1 VQPFKYY
8 KSAEKMPNEIS
19 GQSDLLLLL
28 LFLFEAKKHGN
39 LKFSKMIFYFLVS
52 GRMFDS

>member
-1 VQPFKYY
+1 
-8 KSAEKMPNEIS
+8 MPNEIS

-52 GRMFDS
+52 GRMFDSWIPFIFW

>member
-1 VQPFKYY
+1 
-8 KSAEKMPNEIS
+8 MPNEIS
-19 GQSDLLLLL
+19 GQSDLLSIDFGALVWNWK
-28 LFLFEAKKHGN
+28 FEAKKHGN